1 MVLSI
6 HNTFSLETLT
16 QMLEQWG
23 HSFLCSC
30 VACTIPFFP
39 SGLNSNIT
47 VLLLWRGSLL
57 QGHSVRVVHQC
68 IIEVLSVF
76 PQF

>member
-16 QMLEQWG
+16 QMLEQRG
-23 HSFLCSC
+23 HHFLCSC

-39 SGLNSNIT
+39 SVLNSNIT

-57 QGHSVRVVHQC
+57 QRHSVRGVLQC
-68 IIEVLSVF
+68 VLEVLSVF